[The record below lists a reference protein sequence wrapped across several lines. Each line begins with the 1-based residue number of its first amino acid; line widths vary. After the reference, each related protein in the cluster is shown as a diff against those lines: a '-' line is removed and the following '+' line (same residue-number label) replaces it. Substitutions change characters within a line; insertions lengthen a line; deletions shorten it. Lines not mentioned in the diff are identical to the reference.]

1 MFEKKTLKE
10 ISEMTFDEQSKYQ
23 IEKEANEAE
32 LRKKEIEDAIAKAQE
47 NNVSKEDLTKLNTE
61 LKEHLDE
68 IERISLAIK
77 GNSEGVKPMPNAL
90 KQFITDNSEVLKNI
104 KANKTNAKA
113 FDITL
118 KGSQV
123 APDIVGR
130 DAYAQIEAGTIRKP
144 VRSTAIL
151 PLFRRKPVSTEYFK
165 YREENV
171 VTRDAKF
178 VTACATS
185 THTTKKTWEVKTVE
199 MAKIRDIIDACID
212 MLDDYTWV
220 EAELKELI
228 NESIKLKADYELLL
242 GTGTGATDMLSI
254 NTIASEF
261 DPANVLAPFT
271 GAFQDAN
278 LEQLVDAMGA
288 QISVFGEQNSWMAG
302 TVVMNFTD
310 FVKYRNL
317 KDANGNKLIQ
327 TMSDSIATIAGM
339 EVITSPIVAP
349 NTLYV
354 FDKNQGEILDRQ
366 SISVKT
372 SFENKDNIEHETV
385 TFVAVERIQF
395 HVPTIKRDAFMK
407 CSDVA
412 TAITTI
418 TAP

>member
-23 IEKEANEAE
+23 IEKEAHEAE

-47 NNVSKEDLTKLNTE
+47 NNVSKEEVAKLNGE
-61 LKEHLDE
+61 LKEHLNE
-68 IERISLAIK
+68 IERISLELK
-77 GNSEGVKPMPNAL
+77 GNSEGGKPMPNEL
-90 KQFITDNSEVLKNI
+90 KQFIVDNSEVLKNI
-104 KANKTNAKA
+104 KANKTNAPS

-144 VRSTAIL
+144 VRSTAIM
-151 PLFRRKPVSTEYFK
+151 PLFKRKPVSTEYFK

-171 VTRDAKF
+171 VTRDSKF
-178 VTACATS
+178 VVACAS
-185 THTTKKTWEVKTVE
+185 SVHTTKKTWEVKTVE

-212 MLDDYTWV
+212 MLDDYVWV

-242 GTGTGATDMLSI
+242 GTGTTATDMLSI
-254 NTIASEF
+254 NTISSEF
-261 DPANVLAPFT
+261 DPASGIAPFT

-339 EVITSPIVAP
+339 EVITSPIVAS

-366 SISVKT
+366 SISIKT
-372 SFENKDNIEHETV
+372 AFENKDNIEHETV

-395 HVPTIKRDAFMK
+395 HVPTSRRDAFMK

>member
-10 ISEMTFDEQSKYQ
+10 ISEMTVEEQEKYM
-23 IEKEANEAE
+23 IAKEAHEAD
-32 LRKKEIEDAIAKAQE
+32 LRKTEIEEAITKAQKD
-47 NNVSKEDLTKLNTE
+47 NVSKEDIDTLNAT

-68 IERISLAIK
+68 IERISLVVK
-77 GNSEGVKPMPNAL
+77 GSNEKGSTVPNAL
-90 KQFITDNSEVLKNI
+90 KQFIIDNSEVLKGIKEN
-104 KANKTNAKA
+104 KANAKG

-130 DAYAQIEAGTIRKP
+130 DAYAQLEAGTIRKP
-144 VRSTAIL
+144 VRSTAIM
-151 PLFRRKPVSTEYFK
+151 PLFKRKPVSTEYFK

-178 VTACATS
+178 VVSCATS

-199 MAKIRDIIDACID
+199 MAKIRDIIDVCID

-228 NESIKLKADYELLL
+228 NESIRLKADFELLL
-242 GTGTGATDMLSI
+242 GVGVGATDMLSI

-261 DPANVLAPFT
+261 NPANVLAPFNL
-271 GAFQDAN
+271 AFQDAN
-278 LEQLVDAMGA
+278 LEQLVDSMGA
-288 QISVFGEQNSWMAG
+288 QISVFGEENAWMAG

-327 TMSDSIATIAGM
+327 TMSDTFATIAGM
-339 EVITSPIVAP
+339 EVVTSPIVAA

-354 FDKNQGEILDRQ
+354 FDASQGEILDRQ
-366 SISVKT
+366 SITVKT

-412 TAITTI
+412 VAITAITK
-418 TAP
+418 P